1 MVKGS
6 KTAGQVAESATADAR
21 SASREAGTA
30 TDHLKADAA
39 EFSGKAGGKLKDV
52 ASTGKDMAADA
63 MHGLAGAARD
73 VAGKLGDGQSD
84 GASTRAAEFAR
95 RAADGMDRFS
105 DNLKGKELDELAE
118 DARRAVRQHP
128 AIAVGAAAVIG
139 FALARFLKSGSGG
152 DRDA

>member
-1 MVKGS
+1 MAKGS
-6 KTAGQVAESATADAR
+6 KSVEDVVAVAEDGFKSAGRKAGRTAEHLKD
-21 SASREAGTA
+21 EAGELA
-30 TDHLKADAA
+30 T
-39 EFSGKAGGKLKDV
+39 KAGGKLKEV

-63 MHGLAGAARD
+63 VHGLAGAARD
-73 VAGKLGDGQSD
+73 MAGKLDDGASD
-84 GASTRAAEFAR
+84 GASTKAAEYAR
-95 RAADGMDRFS
+95 KAAEGMDRFS
-105 DNLKGKELDELAE
+105 DSLKGKDLEELAD